1 MKTKD
6 VYSDN
11 DLFTKIKQFP
21 ITVVDNFFEDPD
33 AVVKF
38 ANECKY
44 ERPWGR
50 YPGVRSEQ
58 LHKLNFKLYNYI
70 TNFVIGNYFNEAK
83 WTFDCNMQFQK
94 IKPFHK
100 DKEHWANKGFIH
112 LDGSSVLAG
121 LVYLNKNPDP
131 DSGTSFF
138 KVKEGK
144 IHSFDYD
151 TKFELCR
158 GELHPDKAVEDLK
171 ELYDNHEKT
180 IEVKNQYNRLIFYD
194 GSNLHTQT
202 NYWMP
207 NDEERLTLVF
217 FISKIEVNAKGPTER
232 FKREF

>member
-11 DLFTKIKQFP
+11 NLFTNIKQFP
-21 ITVVDNFFEDPD
+21 ITVIDNFFEDPD

-70 TNFVIGNYFNEAK
+70 TNFVIGNYF
-83 WTFDCNMQFQK
+83 
-94 IKPFHK
+94 
-100 DKEHWANKGFIH
+100 
-112 LDGSSVLAG
+112 
-121 LVYLNKNPDP
+121 
-131 DSGTSFF
+131 
-138 KVKEGK
+138 KEGK

-217 FISKIEVNAKGPTER
+217 FISKIEVNGKGPTER